1 MAEPLLKLENIHT
14 YYSNIHALHGISLE
28 VYEGEIVTLIGSN
41 GAGKTT
47 TIRTISGVMHP
58 REGAIY
64 FEGKPIHHIA
74 PHNVVALGLAQSPEG
89 RRIFPRLTVRDN
101 LEMGAYLRRDRRGIQ
116 TDMERIFNIFPR
128 LKERH

>member
-1 MAEPLLKLENIHT
+1 MPEPLLKLENIHT
-14 YYSNIHALHGISLE
+14 YYGNIHALHGISLE

-64 FEGKPIHHIA
+64 FDGKPIHHIP
-74 PHNVVALGLAQSPEG
+74 PHRVVGLGLAHVTRG
-89 RRIFPRLTVRDN
+89 VAGAGDLVRR
-101 LEMGAYLRRDRRGIQ
+101 RRQGI
-116 TDMERIFNIFPR
+116 TSS
-128 LKERH
+128 